1 MVGNVLGR
9 IVQERLQVIN
19 ENILPESQSGFRKGL
34 CCANMLF
41 VARLLVEKYRE
52 HCESLYLLLIDLKKA
67 YVFVP
72 RQALWKILEKY
83 GMPAKMLSRYNDI
96 PTRSGVAIIQR
107 FKI

>member
-1 MVGNVLGR
+1 MGLGKGFV
-9 IVQERLQVIN
+9 VQTC
-19 ENILPESQSGFRKGL
+19 F
-34 CCANMLF
+34 F

-52 HCESLYLLLIDLKKA
+52 HCESLYLLFIDLKKA

-96 PTRSGVAIIQR
+96 PTRSGVAIIQP
-107 FKI
+107 I